1 MTSLPGAR
9 WEEPAQV
16 LRAMVVDNVP
26 GNAVR
31 GQWNHEMTKYIS
43 TLKLVIQA

>member
-1 MTSLPGAR
+1 MSSLLGAR

-16 LRAMVVDNVP
+16 LQAMVVDNVP